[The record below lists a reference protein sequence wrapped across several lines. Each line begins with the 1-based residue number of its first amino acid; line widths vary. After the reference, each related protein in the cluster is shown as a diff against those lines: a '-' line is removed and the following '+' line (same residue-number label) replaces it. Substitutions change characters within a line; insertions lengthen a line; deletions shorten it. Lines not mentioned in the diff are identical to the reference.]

1 MNNKG
6 YVYFIEIIIS
16 VIFVVFLLSSLKP
29 TTLEYEVEDEFSK
42 DILYIL
48 YYQDLLKY
56 NLNKTDSFESYIND
70 SLVAIIGSTKDFE
83 INYNTDETSFSNG
96 LNKVKSDISQGY
108 IHSKNLNDDWY
119 TINLYTWSKI

>member
-6 YVYFIEIIIS
+6 YVYFIEIILS

-42 DILYIL
+42 DILYVL

-56 NLNKTDSFESYIND
+56 NLNNTDSFESYIND
-70 SLVAIIGSTKDFE
+70 SLMVMIGSTKEFE
-83 INYNTDETSFSNG
+83 INYNTDETSFSSG
-96 LNKVKSDISQGY
+96 SNKVNSDLSQGY
-108 IHSKNLNDDWY
+108 IHSKNLNNDWY
-119 TINLYTWSKI
+119 TINLYTWSKL